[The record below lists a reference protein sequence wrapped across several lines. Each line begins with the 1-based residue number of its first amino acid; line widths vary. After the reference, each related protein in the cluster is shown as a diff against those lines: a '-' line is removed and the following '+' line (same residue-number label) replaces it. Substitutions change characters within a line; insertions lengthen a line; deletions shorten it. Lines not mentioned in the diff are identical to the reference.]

1 MATVVLD
8 AGHGGTD
15 FGAVNGARQEK
26 NDNLRF
32 TLALGRVLSN
42 CGVRVIY
49 TRSTDVFIP
58 LEERAR
64 ISNNAN
70 ADLFVSIH
78 RNASTNT
85 SANGFENWVYTNAGE
100 RTIAAAYLVHDRIVQ
115 AGVSSDRGI
124 RYGNFV
130 VLRLTR
136 SPAMLLELGFI
147 SNANDNWLFDNRF
160 SQYVLAAARGIL
172 NFFGIACPGVTSP
185 GTPPVI
191 PPTPIP
197 PPIVPPP
204 PPTLA
209 PDRLLGTVRTTGG
222 NLNFR
227 SAANANAPIIGLIPN
242 GSQLQITGENNGFY
256 HVVFNGQSGWVSS
269 NFVEVTSRPG
279 TVATTGG
286 NLNIR
291 SGPSTANSVIA
302 SLPNGTRLT
311 ALDIVGNFYRVR
323 LANGQTGYA
332 SRDFIRLG

>member
-8 AGHGGTD
+8 AGHGGAD
-15 FGAVNGARQEK
+15 FGAVNGTRLEK

-32 TLALGRVLSN
+32 ALALGQVLTN
-42 CGVRVIY
+42 CGVRVRY
-49 TRSTDVFIP
+49 TRTTDVFVP

-64 ISNNAN
+64 FSNNNN
-70 ADLFVSIH
+70 ADLFVSVH
-78 RNASTNT
+78 RNASTIPT
-85 SANGFENWVYTNAGE
+85 ANGFENWVYTNAGE
-100 RTIAAAYLVHDRIVQ
+100 RTIAAAYLAHNRIVE

-136 SPAMLLELGFI
+136 APAMLLELGFI

-160 SQYVLAAARGIL
+160 NQYVLAVASGIL

-185 GTPPVI
+185 GTPPVV
-191 PPTPIP
+191 PPP
-197 PPIVPPP
+197 PPITPP

-209 PDRLLGTVRTTGG
+209 PDRMFGMVRTTGG

-227 SAANANAPIIGLIPN
+227 NAPNANASIIGLIPN
-242 GSQLQITGENNGFY
+242 GSQVQIVGESNGFY
-256 HVVFNGQSGWVSS
+256 NVAFNNQTGWVSS
-269 NFVEVTSRPG
+269 SFVEATSRPG

-286 NLNIR
+286 NLNVR
-291 SGPSTANSVIA
+291 SGPSTANSIIA

-311 ALDIVGNFYRVR
+311 ALDMVGNFYRVR